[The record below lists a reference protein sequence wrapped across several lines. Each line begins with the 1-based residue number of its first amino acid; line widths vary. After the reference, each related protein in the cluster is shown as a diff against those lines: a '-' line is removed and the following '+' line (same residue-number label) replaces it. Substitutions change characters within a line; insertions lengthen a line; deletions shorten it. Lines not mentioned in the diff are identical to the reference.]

1 MKTQHTLESATQLL
15 QSGQILLAEAAF
27 HNIIEHEPQ
36 LGPAWCQ
43 LANCLLQQNNVPEA
57 LNIAKNGLA
66 NNPNNTDILS
76 FLSMLH
82 WNLNEPEQAI
92 EYGEKAS
99 ANAGNQ
105 AMIPYNLGNM
115 YYSMNRKQQAIK
127 AFNRAV
133 EIDPKIASAHINLG
147 IVLSEEALYDKA
159 LQHLNIAITLNANNP
174 QSHSQIGMV
183 YHVKG
188 NLEDAKKHYHIAEGL
203 ITDPKA
209 KVEIFVLIG
218 NVLRDLQESKEALEY
233 YQKVLELDPNNA
245 VALQN
250 SQTLASKKIPKW
262 HFDMLAD
269 TDRNDAYNEAITS
282 MISPQDTVLDIGT
295 GSGLLAL
302 MAARAGAAHVCAVE
316 MVSDLAEVASEIVTI
331 NKYQDI
337 INIHHDK
344 STNLKIG
351 DQLDRKATFVV
362 SEILDAGLLGEGV
375 IPSLRH
381 AWKNLLEPEAKCVPK
396 GADLYG
402 ILIETKD
409 YHKVSPV
416 KEISGFDLTP
426 FNKFSDSDGYVT
438 KHLDHLPHRVLS
450 PVFPIIEVDFYNL
463 PPSVSFENPIITPL
477 QVEVD
482 KDGTVHGVAFW
493 FNLHLTDTIS
503 MSSAPDGEMVHWGQA
518 VFIFP
523 EAITV
528 TSGEILQINVIQT
541 DTEIKFNLEVD

>member
-1 MKTQHTLESATQLL
+1 METKHTLESATQLL
-15 QSGQILLAEAAF
+15 QSGQILPAQTAF
-27 HNIIEHEPQ
+27 RHIIKQEPQ
-36 LGPAWCQ
+36 IGLAWCQ
-43 LANCLLQQNNVPEA
+43 LANCFLQQNNVPEA
-57 LNIAKNGLA
+57 LNIAKSGLDA
-66 NNPNNTDILS
+66 NPNNTDILS

-82 WNLNEPEQAI
+82 WNLNQPEQAVN
-92 EYGEKAS
+92 YGKKAS
-99 ANAGNQ
+99 DKAGKQ
-105 AMIPYNLGNM
+105 AIIPYNLGNM
-115 YYSMNRKQQAIK
+115 YYSLNRKQEAIG
-127 AFNRAV
+127 AFNSAI
-133 EIDPKIASAHINLG
+133 EADPNMASGHINLG
-147 IVLSEEALYDKA
+147 IVLSEEALYDRA
-159 LQHLNIAITLNANNP
+159 LHHLNIAITLNPNNP
-174 QSHSQIGMV
+174 QAHSQTGMV

-188 NLEDAKKHYHIAEGL
+188 NLEDAKRHYHTAEGL

-209 KVEIFVLIG
+209 KVEIFVLMG

-233 YQKVLELDPNNA
+233 YQKVLEIDSNNA

-250 SQTLASKKIPKW
+250 SQTLTSRKIPKW

-269 TDRNDAYNEAITS
+269 TDRNNAYNEAITS
-282 MISPQDTVLDIGT
+282 MISPKDTVLDIGT

-316 MVSDLAEVASEIVTI
+316 MVSDLAEVASEIVTA
-331 NKYQDI
+331 NNYQDI

-351 DQLDRKATFVV
+351 NQLDHKATFVV

-381 AWKNLLEPEAKCVPK
+381 AWQNLLEPEAKCVPK

-409 YHKVSPV
+409 YHKVNPV
-416 KEISGFDLTP
+416 NEISGFDLTP

-438 KHLDHLPHRVLS
+438 KHLDHLPHRVMS
-450 PVFPIIEVDFYNL
+450 AVFPIIKVDFYKL
-463 PPSVSFENPIITPL
+463 PPSVSFENPILTPL
-477 QVEVD
+477 EIQVE
-482 KDGTVHGVAFW
+482 KSGTVHGVAFW
-493 FNLHLTDTIS
+493 FNLHLTDQIS

-523 EAITV
+523 EAKTV
-528 TSGEILQINVIQT
+528 TSGDLLQITVIQT
-541 DTEIKFNLEVD
+541 DTEIKFKLG

>member
-1 MKTQHTLESATQLL
+1 METKHTLESASQLL
-15 QSGQILLAEAAF
+15 QSGQILPAETAF
-27 HNIIEHEPQ
+27 RHIIEQEPQ
-36 LGPAWCQ
+36 IGLAWCQ
-43 LANCLLQQNNVPEA
+43 LSNCLLQQNKVPEA
-57 LNIAKNGLA
+57 MNIAENGLDA
-66 NNPNNTDILS
+66 NPNNTDILS

-82 WNLNEPEQAI
+82 WNLNQPEQAVD
-92 EYGEKAS
+92 YGEKAS
-99 ANAGNQ
+99 AKAGKQ
-105 AMIPYNLGNM
+105 AVIPYNLGNM
-115 YYSMNRKQQAIK
+115 YYSLNRKQEAIG
-127 AFNRAV
+127 AFNSAI
-133 EIDPKIASAHINLG
+133 EADPKMASGHINLG

-159 LQHLNIAITLNANNP
+159 LHHLNIAITLNPNNP
-174 QSHSQIGMV
+174 QAHSQTGMV

-188 NLEDAKKHYHIAEGL
+188 NLEDAKRHYHTAEGL

-209 KVEIFVLIG
+209 KVEIFVLMG

-233 YQKVLELDPNNA
+233 YQKVLETDPNNA

-250 SQTLASKKIPKW
+250 SQTLRSRKIPKW

-269 TDRNDAYNEAITS
+269 TERNDAYNKAITS

-316 MVSDLAEVASEIVTI
+316 MVSDLAEVASEIVTA
-331 NKYQDI
+331 NNYQDI

-351 DQLDRKATFVV
+351 NQLDRKATFVV

-381 AWKNLLEPEAKCVPK
+381 AWQNLLEPGAKCVPK

-438 KHLDHLPHRVLS
+438 KHLDHLPHSVMS
-450 PVFPIIEVDFYNL
+450 AVFPIIKVDFYNL
-463 PPSVSFENPIITPL
+463 PPSVSFENPILTPL
-477 QVEVD
+477 EIQVQ
-482 KDGTVHGVAFW
+482 KSGTVHGVAFW
-493 FNLHLTDTIS
+493 FNLHITDQIS

-523 EAITV
+523 EAKTV
-528 TSGEILQINVIQT
+528 TSGDVLQINVIQT
-541 DTEIKFNLEVD
+541 DTEIKFKLGFD

>member
-1 MKTQHTLESATQLL
+1 MKTKHTLESATQLL
-15 QSGQILLAEAAF
+15 QSGQISSAETASRY
-27 HNIIEHEPQ
+27 IITQEPQ
-36 LGPAWCQ
+36 IGHAWCQ

-57 LNIAKNGLA
+57 LNIAEKGLA
-66 NNPNNTDILS
+66 ANPSNTDILS

-82 WNLNEPEQAI
+82 WNLNQPEQAV

-99 ANAGNQ
+99 ANAGSQ
-105 AMIPYNLGNM
+105 AEIPYNLGNM
-115 YYSMNRKQQAIK
+115 YYSLNRKQKAIE
-127 AFNRAV
+127 AFNRAI
-133 EIDPKIASAHINLG
+133 EIDLNLTMAHINLG
-147 IVLSEEALYDKA
+147 IILSEEALYDKS
-159 LQHLNIAITLNANNP
+159 LQHLNIAVTLDPNNP
-174 QSHSQIGMV
+174 QVHSQIGMV

-188 NLEDAKKHYHIAEGL
+188 NLEDAKRHYFIAEGL
-203 ITDPKA
+203 INDSNA

-218 NVLRDLQESKEALEY
+218 NVLRDLQQSKEALEY
-233 YQKVLELDPNNA
+233 YQKALEIDPNNA
-245 VALQN
+245 VAHQN
-250 SQTLASKKIPKW
+250 SQTLTSRKIPKW

-269 TDRNDAYNEAITS
+269 TDRNDAYNEAIIS
-282 MISPQDTVLDIGT
+282 MISPKDTVLDIGT

-316 MVSDLAEVASEIVTI
+316 MVSDLAEVASEIVTM
-331 NKYQDI
+331 NNYEDI
-337 INIHHDK
+337 IDIHHDK

-351 DQLDRKATFVV
+351 NQLDRKATFVV

-381 AWKNLLEPEAKCVPK
+381 AWKNLLEPQAKCIPK

-416 KEISGFDLTP
+416 KKISGFDLTP

-438 KHLDHLPHRVLS
+438 KHLDHLPHSVLS
-450 PVFPIIEVDFYNL
+450 AVFPIIEVDFYNL

-477 QVEVD
+477 TVQVE

-493 FNLHLTDTIS
+493 FNLHLTDKIS

-523 EAITV
+523 KAKSV
-528 TSGEILQINVIQT
+528 TSGDVLQINVIQT
-541 DTEIKFNLEVD
+541 DTEIKFELESD